1 MKLRLCCVSSG
12 IEGAPDDFFFVVFVV
27 SFLQMMQI
35 ATNSSDNFLC
45 TDVWLAPTYLINLV
59 NHAQFFEDATAFH
72 EFFFKM
78 SSSGTT

>member
-1 MKLRLCCVSSG
+1 MYLALLCALSLCSGMFKNEIASVCVSSR
-12 IEGAPDDFFFVVFVV
+12 IEGVPDDFFFVGFVV
-27 SFLQMMQI
+27 EL
-35 ATNSSDNFLC
+35 
-45 TDVWLAPTYLINLV
+45 